1 MLNNAETLISQ
12 ELSLKIDLEHL
23 HYWMQ
28 AIRQSNDPI
37 RTMDAF
43 WSGQLKSKEWLITN
57 LRKNV
62 NKVVSVDI
70 HGGWVGVLASMLF
83 QSDMFIT
90 NIRSID
96 IDPSCEPIATMMN
109 KGEEMVGKFRAVTAD
124 MCTVRSDAD
133 VVINT
138 SCEHITQD
146 QFDLWKS
153 GMPYNS
159 LLVLQSNNY
168 IIDEHVRPA
177 KSLEHFKEQCNVN
190 VLWAGELEL
199 PLYTRYMIIGKS
211 NE

>member
-1 MLNNAETLISQ
+1 MM
-12 ELSLKIDLEHL
+12 IDTEHL

-28 AIRQSNDPI
+28 AIRQSPDPM

-43 WSGQLKSKEWLITN
+43 WSGQLNSKEWLITN

-62 NKVVSVDI
+62 NQFVSIDI

-83 QSDMFIT
+83 QSDIYVK

-96 IDPSCEPIATMMN
+96 IDPTCEPIATMMN
-109 KGEEMVGKFRAVTAD
+109 KKEEIAGKFRAVTAD
-124 MCTVRSDAD
+124 MCAIRSDAD

-146 QFDLWKS
+146 QYDLWLS
-153 GMPYNS
+153 GMPYNT

-168 IIDEHVRPA
+168 NIPEHVRIA
-177 KSLEHFKEQCNVN
+177 NDLDEFKTQSKINV
-190 VLWAGELEL
+190 VWAGELEL
-199 PLYTRYMIIGKS
+199 PLYKRFMIIGR
-211 NE
+211 NV

>member
-1 MLNNAETLISQ
+1 MM
-12 ELSLKIDLEHL
+12 IDTEHL

-28 AIRQSNDPI
+28 AIRQSDDPM

-57 LRKNV
+57 LRKNI
-62 NKVVSVDI
+62 NKFVSIDI

-83 QSDMFIT
+83 QSDIYVT

-96 IDPSCEPIATMMN
+96 IDPTCEPIATMMN
-109 KGEEMVGKFRAVTAD
+109 KKEEIAGKFRAVTAD
-124 MCTVRSDAD
+124 MCAIRSDAD

-146 QFDLWKS
+146 QYDLWLN
-153 GMPYNS
+153 GMSYNT

-168 IIDEHVRPA
+168 NIPEHVRIA
-177 KSLEHFKEQCNVN
+177 NDLEEFKTQSNIDV
-190 VLWAGELEL
+190 VWAGELEL
-199 PLYTRYMIIGKS
+199 PLYKRFMIIGR
-211 NE
+211 NV

>member
-1 MLNNAETLISQ
+1 MN
-12 ELSLKIDLEHL
+12 IDTEHL

-28 AIRQSNDPI
+28 AIRQSEDPI

-62 NKVVSVDI
+62 NKFVSIDI

-83 QSDMFIT
+83 QSDIYV
-90 NIRSID
+90 NSIRSID

-109 KGEEMVGKFRAVTAD
+109 KQEEIAGKFRAVTAD
-124 MCTVRSDAD
+124 MCAIRSDAD
-133 VVINT
+133 VIINT
-138 SCEHITQD
+138 SCEHITQE

-153 GMPYNS
+153 GMPHNS

-168 IIDEHVRPA
+168 DIPEHVRIA
-177 KSLEHFKEQCNVN
+177 KDLEDFLEQSQLKVQ
-190 VLWAGELEL
+190 WAGELKL
-199 PLYTRYMIIGKS
+199 PLYTRFMIIGT
-211 NE
+211 NQ